1 MKELVLDLCNDP
13 CVFAFV
19 VIVAGLAVMV
29 VIAVL
34 VNLLAY
40 VFEHFKGV

>member
-1 MKELVLDLCNDP
+1 MKELVLGLCNNS

-19 VIVAGLAVMV
+19 SVVAGLAVMA

-34 VNLLAY
+34 ANLLAD